1 MLADHTLDGGDV
13 AALDLLAFPKL
24 VLPKYD
30 GVRIHIDNGKVKSRT
45 GKLIPNRFLQRE
57 LSTLPHGLEGE
68 IVVNDNFA
76 DTTSAVR
83 SHDKENFDY
92 RLYLFD
98 DNSRASS
105 PYQDRFLNLYN
116 ILVRL
121 DLIGTFAK
129 SPEYKVLVSDSTM
142 VSNLDELLQLEDYY
156 TSIGMEGIIIR
167 DPNAKYKEGRATFKE
182 QSYLSMKR
190 YMTAEA
196 KVIGYRCKLEDD
208 RPVDTLG
215 ALDLITDKGV
225 EFGCGSG
232 LTDDLR
238 SQLWADKD
246 NLIGKTVEYK
256 YQKSKQTA
264 PRFPVF
270 LRFR

>member
-1 MLADHTLDGGDV
+1 MLADHTLDGGDE
-13 AALDLLAFPKL
+13 ASLALLKFPKL

-30 GVRIHIDNGKVKSRT
+30 GIRIHADNGKVRARS

-57 LSTLPHGLEGE
+57 LGKLRHGLEGE
-68 IVVNDNFA
+68 IVVNSSFA
-76 DTTSAVR
+76 ETTSAVR
-83 SHDKENFDY
+83 SHDKEGFEFK
-92 RLYLFD
+92 LYLFD
-98 DNSRASS
+98 DSDFLGV
-105 PYQDRFLNLYN
+105 YQDRLLSLYTT
-116 ILVRL
+116 LYDMDDSRL
-121 DLIGTFAK
+121 F
-129 SPEYKVLVSDSTM
+129 VSDATIVNS
-142 VSNLDELLQLEDYY
+142 LDELLQLESDWVE
-156 TSIGMEGIIIR
+156 IGMEGIIIR
-167 DPNAKYKEGRATFKE
+167 DPRSPYKQGRSTFKE
-182 QSYLSMKR
+182 QYYLSMKR
-190 YMTAEA
+190 YLTAEA
-196 KVIGYRCKLEDD
+196 KVLGYRCKLEDD

-246 NLIGKTVEYK
+246 NLIGKTVEFK
-256 YQKSKQTA
+256 YQKSEQIA

>member
-1 MLADHTLDGGDV
+1 MLADHTLDGGNE
-13 AALDLLAFPKL
+13 ASLALLKFPKV

-30 GVRIHIDNGKVKSRT
+30 GVRIHIDNGRVKSRT

-57 LSTLPHGLEGE
+57 LSILPHGLEGE
-68 IVVNDNFA
+68 IVVGGNFA

-83 SHDKENFDY
+83 SHDKEGFDY
-92 RLYLFD
+92 TLYLFD
-98 DNSRASS
+98 DSS
-105 PYQDRFLNLYN
+105 KDYGFGARYLSLYN
-116 ILVRL
+116 TLS
-121 DLIGTFAK
+121 DLL
-129 SPEYKVLVSDSTM
+129 SPKLLLADSTICCD
-142 VSNLDELLQLEDYY
+142 LEELLQLEDFY
-156 TSIGMEGIIIR
+156 TSKGMEGIIIR
-167 DPNAKYKEGRATFKE
+167 DPDMLYKEGRATFKE

-190 YMTAEA
+190 HITAEA
-196 KVIGYRCKLEDD
+196 RVIGYRCKQEDS

-215 ALDLITDKGV
+215 AFDLITHDGI

-256 YQKSKQTA
+256 YQKSEQTA

>member
-1 MLADHTLDGGDV
+1 MKKAMLANHTLDGGADDKL
-13 AALDLLAFPKL
+13 ALLRFPKM

-30 GVRIHIDNGKVKSRT
+30 GIRIHIDNGKVRARS

-68 IVVNDNFA
+68 IVVNGNFA

-83 SHDKENFDY
+83 SHDKEDFKY
-92 RLYLFD
+92 ILYLFD
-98 DNSRASS
+98 DSS
-105 PYQDRFLNLYN
+105 KSLPFLQRFLSLYST
-116 ILVRL
+116 LYDR
-121 DLIGTFAK
+121 
-129 SPEYKVLVSDSTM
+129 PEPCTKIFVSDGTL
-142 VSNLDELLQLEDYY
+142 VHTLEELLQLEDYY

-167 DPNAKYKEGRATFKE
+167 DPDAKYKEGRATFKE

-190 YMTAEA
+190 YLTAEA
-196 KVIGYRCKLEDD
+196 KVIGYRCKQEDG
-208 RPVDTLG
+208 RPIDTLG
-215 ALDLITDKGV
+215 ALDLLTDKGV

-246 NLIGKTVEYK
+246 NLIGRTVEFK
-256 YQKSKQTA
+256 YQRSEQVA

-270 LRFR
+270 MRFR

>member
-1 MLADHTLDGGDV
+1 MKKAMLADHTLDGGNEDSL
-13 AALDLLAFPKL
+13 ALLKFPKL

-30 GVRIHIDNGKVKSRT
+30 GIRIHADSGKVRARS

-57 LSTLPHGLEGE
+57 LSILPAGLEGE
-68 IVVNDNFA
+68 IVVNDSFSE
-76 DTTSAVR
+76 TTSAVR
-83 SHDKENFDY
+83 SHDKEGFNY
-92 RLYLFD
+92 KLYLFD
-98 DNSRASS
+98 DSSFKNSFM
-105 PYQDRFLNLYN
+105 QRFLSLYST
-116 ILVRL
+116 LYDR
-121 DLIGTFAK
+121 
-129 SPEYKVLVSDSTM
+129 PEPCVKVFVSDGTL
-142 VSNLDELLQLEDYY
+142 VHTLDELLQLEDYY
-156 TSIGMEGIIIR
+156 TSLGMEGIIIR
-167 DPNAKYKEGRATFKE
+167 DPDAHYKEGRATFKE

-190 YMTAEA
+190 YLTAEA
-196 KVIGYRCKLEDD
+196 KVVGYRCKQEDG

-215 ALDLITDKGV
+215 ALDLLSDKGV

-246 NLIGKTVEYK
+246 NLIGRTVEFK
-256 YQKSKQTA
+256 YQKSEQTA

>member
-1 MLADHTLDGGDV
+1 MKKAMLADHTLDGGADDKL
-13 AALDLLAFPKL
+13 ALLRFPKM

-30 GVRIHIDNGKVKSRT
+30 GIRIHIDNGKVRARS

-57 LSTLPHGLEGE
+57 LGKLRHGLEGE
-68 IVVNDNFA
+68 IVVNGSFA

-83 SHDKENFDY
+83 SHDKEDFKY
-92 RLYLFD
+92 KLFLFD
-98 DNSRASS
+98 DNDCHL
-105 PYQDRFLNLYN
+105 PYMQRFLSLYST
-116 ILVRL
+116 LYDMSDTLMCVKL
-121 DLIGTFAK
+121 
-129 SPEYKVLVSDSTM
+129 LVSDGIL
-142 VSNLDELLQLEDYY
+142 VQNIEELLQLEDYY

-167 DPNAKYKEGRATFKE
+167 DPNASYKEGRATFKE

-190 YMTAEA
+190 YLTAEA
-196 KVIGYRCKLEDD
+196 KVVGYRCKQEDG
-208 RPVDTLG
+208 RPVDSLG
-215 ALDLITDKGV
+215 ALDLLSDKGV

-246 NLIGKTVEYK
+246 NLIGRTVEFK
-256 YQKSKQTA
+256 YQKSEQTA

>member
-1 MLADHTLDGGDV
+1 MRRAMLADHTLDGGDV
-13 AALDLLAFPKL
+13 AALNLLTFPKL

-30 GVRIHIDNGKVKSRT
+30 GIRIHIDNNKVKSRT

-68 IVVNDNFA
+68 ILVNNNFA

-83 SHDKENFDY
+83 SHDKEGFNY
-92 RLYLFD
+92 TLYLFD
-98 DNSRASS
+98 DSS
-105 PYQDRFLNLYN
+105 KSLPYTQRFLSLYSTLYD
-116 ILVRL
+116 IPEPCVRL
-121 DLIGTFAK
+121 FVA
-129 SPEYKVLVSDSTM
+129 ESTI
-142 VSNLDELLQLEDYY
+142 VNSLDELLQLEDYY
-156 TSIGMEGIIIR
+156 TSGGMEGIIIR
-167 DPNAKYKEGRATFKE
+167 DPSAKYKEGRATFKE
-182 QSYLSMKR
+182 QSYLTMKR

-196 KVIGYRCKLEDD
+196 KVIGYRCKLEDT

-215 ALDLITDKGV
+215 TLHLITPEGV

-246 NLIGKTVEYK
+246 NLIGRTVEFK
-256 YQKSKQTA
+256 YQKSEQTA